1 MNKLHL
7 VRRTGNTLKRRIL
20 YYLIAIVISLC
31 IGAVLLVSLGINPL
45 EYYKS
50 ILSIGLIG
58 NKYPAKIIEG
68 FLKVFVPL
76 LMVSMALALSFK
88 MRFWNIG
95 GEGEFLI
102 GALCAAAVAFNCGD
116 MPRPIVIL
124 LMCLAAIISSGIIG
138 LAVAFLKCRFGTNE
152 TLITLMLNYIVLY
165 TVDFF
170 GQTKASWNFFLKTD
184 SDRPMFRQFPDNASM
199 PGIKI
204 GNFNLL
210 YSVIITLILTG
221 IIFVYLK
228 YTKHGYEISVVGD
241 SINTAR
247 YAGINVNKVILRTM
261 FLSASLIGLA
271 GAFAASTAST
281 ISTSITNNAGWTG
294 IVVAWLSKLSIPGIL
309 ITSFLISILQ
319 YGCQA
324 ASMAYPAIDHNFAD
338 LLQGIVLFSVL
349 VSDFLVT
356 FKIAKRQEV
365 TE

>member
-7 VRRTGNTLKRRIL
+7 IRRTGNTLKRRIL
-20 YYLIAIVISLC
+20 YYVIAVLVSLG
-31 IGAVLLVSLGINPL
+31 IGAILLVSLGINPL

-58 NKYPAKIIEG
+58 NRYPSKIIEG
-68 FLKVFVPL
+68 FLKVLVPL

-102 GALCAAAVAFNCGD
+102 GAFCAAAVAFNCGD
-116 MPRPIVIL
+116 MPRPVVLL
-124 LMCLAAIISSGIIG
+124 LMCLAAIISSGVIG
-138 LAVAFLKCRFGTNE
+138 ILVALLKCKFNTNE

-165 TVDFF
+165 FVDFF
-170 GQTKASWNFFLKTD
+170 GKTKAPWNYFLKED
-184 SDRPMFRQFPDNASM
+184 SDRPMFKQFPDNAAM

-204 GNFNLL
+204 GSFNLL
-210 YSVIITLILTG
+210 YSVVITVILTV
-221 IIFVYLK
+221 IIYVYLK
-228 YTKHGYEISVVGD
+228 YTKHGYEIAVVGD
-241 SINTAR
+241 SIDTAR
-247 YAGINVNKVILRTM
+247 YAGIKVNKVILRTM
-261 FLSASLIGLA
+261 FMSASLIGLA

-294 IVVAWLSKLSIPGIL
+294 IVVTWLSKLSIPGIL
-309 ITSFLISILQ
+309 IASFLISILQ

-338 LLQGIVLFSVL
+338 LLQGIILFSVL

-356 FKIAKRQEV
+356 FKIARRQEV
-365 TE
+365 AR